1 MNHEGFIIRP
11 PSEADSILLQVT
23 LGCSHNKCTFCGAY
37 TGKRFRVK
45 DQAQVMADINWA
57 AKKLPRQRRLFLMDG
72 DALVLPMNRLEP
84 ILTAIRDKLPQVRR
98 VGSYASARSLKTK
111 TDAELARLK
120 ELGLDIIYLG
130 LESGDEDVLARM
142 NKGVT
147 VAEQLH
153 QAARAKSAGLK
164 LNVTV
169 LLGLAGPE
177 GSTRHAKA
185 TGNALSAMDPEQ
197 AAALSLMLVP
207 DTPLHDDWEAGRFTQ
222 STAPELL
229 AEFGTL
235 VEHTHLS
242 RGLFLCNHA
251 SNYLPI
257 RARFPKEK
265 DSVLRSINA
274 ALAGETELT
283 PEWRRR
289 L

>member
-1 MNHEGFIIRP
+1 MDHEGFIIRP

-23 LGCSHNKCTFCGAY
+23 LGCSHNRCAFCGAY
-37 TGKRFRVK
+37 RGKPFRVK
-45 DQAQVMADINWA
+45 EQARVMADIDWA
-57 AKKLPRQRRLFLMDG
+57 AKKLPRHSRLFLMDG
-72 DALVLPMNRLEP
+72 DALVLPMRRLEP
-84 ILTAIRDKLPQVRR
+84 ILTAIREKLPRVRR
-98 VGSYASARSLKTK
+98 VGSYASARSLQTK

-153 QAARAKSAGLK
+153 QAARARAAGLK

-177 GSTRHAKA
+177 GSEQHAQA
-185 TGNALSAMDPEQ
+185 TGAALSQMDPEQ

-207 DTPLHDDWEAGRFTQ
+207 GTPLHDDWEAGRFTQ
-222 STAPELL
+222 CTAPELL
-229 AEFGTL
+229 AELGML

-242 RGLFLCNHA
+242 RGLFLCNHG
-251 SNYLPI
+251 SNHLPF
-257 RARFPKEK
+257 RARFPKDK
-265 DSVLRSINA
+265 AAVLQSIEA
-274 ALAGETELT
+274 ALAGERELK
-283 PEWRRR
+283 PEWQRR